1 MTPDHE
7 CWTPD
12 LIAQIDAWARVV
24 AERFLAPG
32 GDEWTRL
39 EEAARERAVAEFASI
54 VAVEAWT
61 EPGMR
66 SQIGGL
72 VKEIERRSTRP
83 LGQLDIRDAYGEG
96 VQIAINALQGHLEAA
111 ASAARR
117 PGARRTGT
125 LSSTLAS
132 RRRRRGSNG

>member
-1 MTPDHE
+1 MTSDHG

-12 LIAQIDAWARVV
+12 LIAQVDAWARVV
-24 AERFLAPG
+24 AERFLAG
-32 GDEWTRL
+32 GDGWARL
-39 EEAARERAVAEFASI
+39 EEAARGREVAEFASI

-72 VKEIERRSTRP
+72 VREIERRSTRP

-96 VQIAINALQGHLEAA
+96 VQIAINALQAHLAAA

-125 LSSTLAS
+125 LGSTLAS
-132 RRRRRGSNG
+132 TRRRRGPNG

>member
-1 MTPDHE
+1 MTPDHG

-12 LIAQIDAWARVV
+12 LVAQVDAWARVV
-24 AERFLAPG
+24 AERFLEAD
-32 GDEWTRL
+32 GDGWARL
-39 EEAARERAVAEFASI
+39 EEAAREREVAEFASI

-72 VKEIERRSTRP
+72 VNEIERRSSRP
-83 LGQLDIRDAYGEG
+83 LGQLDIREIYGEG
-96 VQIAINALQGHLEAA
+96 VQIAISALQTHLDAA

-125 LSSTLAS
+125 LGSTLAS
-132 RRRRRGSNG
+132 TRRRGGPNG